1 MNYNFDQIPDRKTT
15 NSIKWDVAPNELPLW
30 VADMDFDTAPQIKQA
45 ILDRAQLGALGYA
58 DYNNEWR
65 DAYIYWWKKR
75 YDFEIQKD
83 WLIFS
88 TGVVPT
94 ISSVVRKI
102 TTPGEN
108 VLLLTPTYNIFYNSI
123 LNNGRNPVEC
133 ELIYHKDT
141 HSYEIDFA
149 DLEKKLS
156 NNQTSMMILCN
167 PQNPI
172 GKIWTKEELEHIGE
186 LCEKNHVV
194 ILSDEIHCDI
204 TEPGKKYIPFASIN
218 EKCRKNCI
226 VAVAPTKSFNIAG
239 LSTSAIIV
247 PDNQLHYKVWR
258 GLNTDECGE
267 PNAFSVQASIAAY
280 TKSEDWF
287 NQAVSYIWENR
298 KFSTE
303 FIEKNIPQLKVI
315 KSDATYL
322 MWIDIS
328 ESKMSGDEFA
338 KKLRKSTG
346 LYICA
351 GNAYGK
357 GGENFIRVNLATSK
371 ANVED
376 ALGRLKQ
383 FVDSL

>member
-45 ILDRAQLGALGYA
+45 IIDRAQLGALGYA
-58 DYNNEWR
+58 DYNNQWR
-65 DAYIYWWKKR
+65 DAYIYWWKNR
-75 YDFEIQKD
+75 YNFEIHRD

-123 LNNGRNPVEC
+123 VNNGRNPLEC
-133 ELIYHKDT
+133 ELIYDKAAN
-141 HSYEIDFA
+141 SYSIDFE

-156 NNQTSMMILCN
+156 NNQTTLMILCN

-172 GKIWTKEELEHIGE
+172 GKIWNKEELERVGE
-186 LCEKNHVV
+186 LCAKNNVV
-194 ILSDEIHCDI
+194 VLSDEIHCDI
-204 TEPGKKYIPFASIN
+204 TEPGKKYIPFASVN
-218 EKCRKNCI
+218 EICKNNCI
-226 VAVAPTKSFNIAG
+226 MAVAPTKTFNIAG
-239 LSTSAIIV
+239 LSTSAIVV
-247 PDNQLHYKVWR
+247 PNNQLFYKVWR

-267 PNAFSVQASIAAY
+267 PNAFAVQAAIAAY

-287 NQAVSYIWENR
+287 TQAIEYIWANR
-298 KFSTE
+298 TLATE
-303 FIEKNIPQLKVI
+303 YIEKNIPQLKVI

-328 ESKMSGDEFA
+328 KTNMNGAEFA
-338 KKLRKSTG
+338 KRLRKETG
-346 LYICA
+346 LYISA

-357 GGENFIRVNLATSK
+357 GGENFIRINLATSK
-371 ANVED
+371 AIVED
-376 ALGRLKQ
+376 ALKRLKAA
-383 FVDSL
+383 VK

>member
-45 ILDRAQLGALGYA
+45 IINRAQLGALGYA
-58 DYNNEWR
+58 DYNNQWR
-65 DAYIYWWKKR
+65 DAYIHWWKNR
-75 YDFEIQKD
+75 YNFEIHRD

-123 LNNGRNPVEC
+123 VNNGRNPLEC
-133 ELIYHKDT
+133 ELIYDKAAN
-141 HSYEIDFA
+141 SYSIDFD

-156 NNQTSMMILCN
+156 NNQTTLMILCN

-172 GKIWTKEELEHIGE
+172 GKIWNKEELERVGE
-186 LCEKNHVV
+186 LCAKNNVV
-194 ILSDEIHCDI
+194 VLSDEIHCDI
-204 TEPGKKYIPFASIN
+204 TEPGKKYIPFASVN
-218 EKCRKNCI
+218 EICKNNCI
-226 VAVAPTKSFNIAG
+226 MAVAPTKTFNIAG
-239 LSTSAIIV
+239 LSTSAIVV
-247 PDNQLHYKVWR
+247 PNNQLFYKVWR

-267 PNAFSVQASIAAY
+267 PNAFAVQAAIAAY

-287 NQAVSYIWENR
+287 TQAIEYIWANR
-298 KFSTE
+298 TLATE
-303 FIEKNIPQLKVI
+303 YIEKNIPQLKVI

-328 ESKMSGDEFA
+328 KTNMNGAEFA
-338 KKLRKSTG
+338 KRLRKETG
-346 LYICA
+346 LYISA

-357 GGENFIRVNLATSK
+357 GGENFIRINLATSK
-371 ANVED
+371 AIVED
-376 ALGRLKQ
+376 ALKRLKAA
-383 FVDSL
+383 VK